1 MQTMYSNLYIIWN
14 LYKRHY
20 QIMVSATKKHAI
32 RPFNHPWRSPRRNSF
47 KSRFSRAAKA
57 AMALRRNDLCGPGE
71 THGSRM
77 IFRAS
82 HDEGKHLFTSR
93 LGMIGFRNVIQI
105 WFGRLLC
112 RFLLVWW
119 LWFVDWLTDCFIGCK
134 IALLDRISSHL
145 PKEHDIN
152 RYETR
157 KKITRHVFKRHVVI
171 KNQPVRH
178 VHQKATALEQKITF
192 RIPFGLHP
200 TRSAGCRPNI
210 SVVGGSNLD
219 SSPPSTRWIRW
230 FHNRLKIA
238 ENCGGIPNP
247 CHLNHNFIWQFNHAL
262 LKWSIYKCIYEI
274 KKISEIWL
282 KYKFNWSRIGTPSR
296 LPSSAEEHLLIESRS
311 LQWHHV
317 CNKRAIAFWEISEN
331 VIHWFCPH
339 TLGRYLGWN
348 IWGIFQGYVGEILEW

>member
-1 MQTMYSNLYIIWN
+1 MLHVYNHYIIYCI
-14 LYKRHY
+14 YKCKQCTVIYISYATYINVIIKSWFQQRKNTPFVHSTILGARQGATLSSHAFLELPRLPWPY
-20 QIMVSATKKHAI
+20 VVMTCVDRVRPMVPVWFFEQVMMKEATSWY
-32 RPFNHPWRSPRRNSF
+32 F
-47 KSRFSRAAKA
+47 
-57 AMALRRNDLCGPGE
+57 
-71 THGSRM
+71 
-77 IFRAS
+77 
-82 HDEGKHLFTSR
+82 SR

-157 KKITRHVFKRHVVI
+157 KKITRHVLKRHVVI

-200 TRSAGCRPNI
+200 TRSAGCRPNV

-262 LKWSIYKCIYEI
+262 LKWSIYK
-274 KKISEIWL
+274 S
-282 KYKFNWSRIGTPSR
+282 WST
-296 LPSSAEEHLLIESRS
+296 
-311 LQWHHV
+311 
-317 CNKRAIAFWEISEN
+317 
-331 VIHWFCPH
+331 
-339 TLGRYLGWN
+339 
-348 IWGIFQGYVGEILEW
+348 